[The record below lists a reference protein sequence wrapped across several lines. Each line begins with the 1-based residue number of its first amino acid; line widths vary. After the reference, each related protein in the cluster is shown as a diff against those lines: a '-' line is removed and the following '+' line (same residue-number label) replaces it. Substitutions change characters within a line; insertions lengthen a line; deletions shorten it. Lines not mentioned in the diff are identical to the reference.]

1 MRERER
7 GHQRGRKRQGNTSNN
22 STCLK
27 VLAPPCYRQ
36 TDWERERESCPP
48 TAAADGLWRL
58 PRGKKNMIDDRRTR
72 ERREEISVTLRLAIR
87 TCNVR
92 ILRLKIICRIITLSW
107 KDEMM
112 RFGTTIH
119 QFSFSEQTDDKFLG
133 VRVRALRCSDPGST
147 STPTSWYMSEFHLWQ
162 FVYNLVVCSGNFP
175 FILCFPLSL
184 CGLEVAIWVSL
195 VSSDEITSP
204 KMIAGWTKLM
214 VW

>member
-1 MRERER
+1 
-7 GHQRGRKRQGNTSNN
+7 
-22 STCLK
+22 
-27 VLAPPCYRQ
+27 
-36 TDWERERESCPP
+36 
-48 TAAADGLWRL
+48 
-58 PRGKKNMIDDRRTR
+58 MIDDRRTR

-147 STPTSWYMSEFHLWQ
+147 STPTS
-162 FVYNLVVCSGNFP
+162 
-175 FILCFPLSL
+175 
-184 CGLEVAIWVSL
+184 
-195 VSSDEITSP
+195 
-204 KMIAGWTKLM
+204 
-214 VW
+214 